1 MTFAGFIVFLNS
13 WIILAAIRIFV
24 FLFWLVL
31 GIIVTV
37 LFSLQLAE
45 VIDDADKEHQR
56 RKRDRKKN
64 WILWTGE
71 LVLLYSSFQ
80 FSQ

>member
-13 WIILAAIRIFV
+13 WIILATVRIFV

-31 GIIVTV
+31 GILVTV

-45 VIDDADKEHQR
+45 VIDDADKEHQK
-56 RKRDRKKN
+56 RKRSRKKN
-64 WILWTGE
+64 
-71 LVLLYSSFQ
+71 
-80 FSQ
+80 

>member
-13 WIILAAIRIFV
+13 WIILAAIRVFV

-31 GIIVTV
+31 GILVTV

-64 WILWTGE
+64 
-71 LVLLYSSFQ
+71 
-80 FSQ
+80 